1 MSSWKLFAVVASLAI
16 VGCSPPPVVTDA
28 GSTQDSGVIAD
39 AGTVPTDT
47 GTAPED
53 TGVACMPTPTTNFC
67 SAENCNFRDVALP
80 DCDEG
85 GGDYR
90 FYGGD
95 FCTTQVT
102 LLVIAAGWCVP
113 CQMEAPMIQ
122 QLITD
127 GMDGDG
133 VPYAG
138 RVRVINVYG
147 QNPDYSA
154 PTFANCRIWKN
165 RYHITAHMVTDPMGI
180 SQIYFPNQ
188 AFPSNMLIDRHG
200 VIRYR
205 AYGTSTGLS
214 ALRAQIDA
222 LLAE

>member
-1 MSSWKLFAVVASLAI
+1 MSSWKLSVAVAALAVA
-16 VGCSPPPVVTDA
+16 GCSPAMPMV
-28 GSTQDSGVIAD
+28 
-39 AGTVPTDT
+39 TDT
-47 GTAPED
+47 GPVQDAAVVVDSGPPPQDTRTTED
-53 TGVACMPTPTTNFC
+53 TGVACQSIPTTNFC
-67 SAENCNFRDVALP
+67 TAENCNFRDISLP
-80 DCDEG
+80 ECEEG
-85 GGDYR
+85 GSDYR
-90 FYGGD
+90 FYGTD
-95 FCTTQVT
+95 FCTNQVT

-113 CQMEAPMIQ
+113 CQMEAPMIES
-122 QLITD
+122 LITQGSD
-127 GMDGDG
+127 SDG

-154 PTFANCRIWKN
+154 PTASNCRVWKA

-188 AFPSNMLIDRHG
+188 AYPSNMLIDRHG

-205 AYGTSTGLS
+205 AYGTSTGLT
-214 ALRAQIDA
+214 ALRTQIDS